1 MAHEALHKQITELHA
16 ALSQTDAVDAETQEA
31 LKGLEAHIQPL
42 LNGEETDHETL
53 RERLE
58 EAMVRFEVEHLRLA
72 NHLRIVV
79 GTLSNMG
86 L

>member
-1 MAHEALHKQITELHA
+1 MTNNDLHKQIAELHA
-16 ALSQTDAVDAETQEA
+16 ALSQTSAVDADTQEA

-42 LNGEETDHETL
+42 LDGEEADHETL

-58 EAMVRFEVEHLRLA
+58 EALVRFEVEHLRLA